1 MRTNWLA
8 ALIVAATLMM
18 STAAQAK
25 HVRFLGPHP
34 CPARYGGGYCYIDA
48 PHIHAY
54 APDKTTLYQ
63 QVGDQ
68 YVFTGDP
75 TPYGYDGER
84 HAFYGH
90 HPIVTETGEP
100 VYCVIDGPHYHPFA
114 APATPDFKVK
124 SDVAFYIGPPL
135 PVPQAHVRLVNAAV
149 RPYVQYRPA
158 VTVEPPPEYHAEVW
172 VAPPG
177 VTLGVSPPPEV
188 TVEAPEPPSVTVAA
202 PVAPSVV
209 VSAPRPH
216 VSVEVIAPP
225 PPSFVVEPPSATV
238 VVGVPAPPG
247 IYVGAPAPRAV
258 VVGSPGVFVGGP
270 RGHWEGHREREND
283 QGENGRWHH
292 DNGRHNGWG
301 KHGR

>member
-1 MRTNWLA
+1 MRTRWLA
-8 ALIVAATLMM
+8 ILIVAASVML

-54 APDKTTLYQ
+54 APDKTALYQ

-75 TPYGYDGER
+75 TPFGYDGER

-100 VYCVIDGPHYHPFA
+100 VYCVIDGPHYHPFV
-114 APATPDFKVK
+114 APETPDFKVK
-124 SDVAFYIGPPL
+124 GDVAFYIGPPL
-135 PVPQAHVRLVNAAV
+135 PVQPAHVRLVNAAE
-149 RPYVQYRPA
+149 RPYVQYRPS
-158 VTVEPPPEYHAEVW
+158 VVVEPPPEYHAEIW

-177 VTLGVSPPPEV
+177 VTLGLPPPPEV
-188 TVEAPEPPSVTVAA
+188 TIAA
-202 PVAPSVV
+202 P
-209 VSAPRPH
+209 
-216 VSVEVIAPP
+216 
-225 PPSFVVEPPSATV
+225 EPPSATV
-238 VVGVPAPPG
+238 VVG
-247 IYVGAPAPRAV
+247 APAP
-258 VVGSPGVFVGGP
+258 PGVFVGGP
-270 RGHWEGHREREND
+270 GVVVGGPGVVVGGRGHFEHEGRWEHEDHEDHEG
-283 QGENGRWHH
+283 GEWHH
-292 DNGRHNGWG
+292 DNGKHNGWG